1 MTSTKLSP
9 QVTIPRLENGDKL
22 NRFEFEHRYSAMPDL
37 KKAELIE
44 GIVYMASPVRAKKHG
59 KPHSRIMGWLIAY
72 EAATPGVE
80 TLDNTTVRLDADN
93 EPQPDAVLRLEQGG
107 QSTISDDDYIEGA
120 PELIVEIAASSVS
133 IDLHQK
139 LNVYRRN
146 GVQEYLVWRVEQGK
160 LDWFRLKAGDYV
172 KLQPNSEGILCSVV
186 FPGLWL
192 DRAAL
197 LAGDLAKVLDV
208 LQQGLAS
215 QDHQDFAGAF
225 G

>member
-215 QDHQDFAGAF
+215 QEHQDFAGAF

>member
-1 MTSTKLSP
+1 MHWSSGSLSY
-9 QVTIPRLENGDKL
+9 LELLFLEKVDQQ
-22 NRFEFEHRYSAMPDL
+22 
-37 KKAELIE
+37 
-44 GIVYMASPVRAKKHG
+44 
-59 KPHSRIMGWLIAY
+59 
-72 EAATPGVE
+72 
-80 TLDNTTVRLDADN
+80 DN

-160 LDWFRLKAGDYV
+160 LDWFRLKAGDYIQL
-172 KLQPNSEGILCSVV
+172 KPNSKGILCSVV

-208 LQQGLAS
+208 LQQGLGSQEHQNFVQDLAS
-215 QDHQDFAGAF
+215 RKG
-225 G
+225 